1 MICGALKPKTARRY
15 EFFIKRSSRKVCGR
29 RRVCWM
35 MAADM
40 SHRQQR
46 PWPELGALFLVC
58 RVNGFRAG
66 RRGRR
71 SLAAFSSQQPEKLGC
86 SLCCRSR
93 GAVCHFPSSPWAG
106 DREMD
111 DICSV
116 AALLSLYPPPPPTPH
131 HTNTHRERARGNISP
146 SHTRGANKHTPT
158 PSLSFFSRLPFTL
171 LNTLARTVYDCL
183 SNTPPLCLPPLATEP
198 ISVVSGGMES
208 SQA

>member
-1 MICGALKPKTARRY
+1 MTSSLKSELICGALKPETARRY
-15 EFFIKRSSRKVCGR
+15 EFFIKRSLRKVCGR

-116 AALLSLYPPPPPTPH
+116 AALLSLYPAPPAPPPPPH
-131 HTNTHRERARGNISP
+131 THRHAQRTSKREYLSF
-146 SHTRGANKHTPT
+146 SHTGSKQTHTYTVPFLLFAAPFYPLKHTRT
-158 PSLSFFSRLPFTL
+158 RSL
-171 LNTLARTVYDCL
+171 
-183 SNTPPLCLPPLATEP
+183 
-198 ISVVSGGMES
+198 
-208 SQA
+208 